1 MLASTSSPTYVID
14 GIRPGSSLAAARR
27 ALHGG
32 TTFVV
37 GANTWYVA
45 ARGSVTDV
53 LKTRHGLVQEIGIAV
68 PGITKTLA
76 QRLRLVKSI
85 Y

>member
-1 MLASTSSPTYVID
+1 
-14 GIRPGSSLAAARR
+14 
-27 ALHGG
+27 
-32 TTFVV
+32 VV